1 MAHTHTRSFNGREA
15 EECPLFC
22 FSSFFLGLFGRAV
35 ASSSCVWICPGGG
48 GGGSCPALGWGAPSH
63 PTKLPKLPPSPPL
76 CERKG
81 EEVGSREE
89 ENLHSDQVL
98 ILLKRKEG
106 MGQRGRKKDRHRNEN
121 QDGQAEGRYQK

>member
-48 GGGSCPALGWGAPSH
+48 GGSCPALGWGGSLPFHQASQAPS
-63 PTKLPKLPPSPPL
+63 LPPL

-81 EEVGSREE
+81 EEVGSRQE

-106 MGQRGRKKDRHRNEN
+106 MGQRGRKEER
-121 QDGQAEGRYQK
+121 QAQK